1 MHSYTAIIVYIGVL
15 SMFTQEFSLVMQVH
29 ECPEL
34 KPNKK
39 LSVPIFL
46 VKMGPTKKKFTLV
59 RPRPPPTTGF
69 PELYSNG
76 YLNFF
81 FNSVLFFSLLPAFWK
96 KKKKEHWKNFEHFDE
111 TERKRLH

>member
-34 KPNKK
+34 KPKKK

-76 YLNFF
+76 YLNFVF
-81 FNSVLFFSLLPAFWK
+81 
-96 KKKKEHWKNFEHFDE
+96 
-111 TERKRLH
+111 